1 MPIPARIS
9 KAIFA
14 SKPIRA
20 INAFST
26 GIDRYITRFSDWL
39 FRQLLLLWSLIL
51 KWVVPVI
58 LTILRK
64 LAAAGKWLLKIVAPP
79 TLRILQF
86 LPWSCRLSILT
97 TASAAVTIAIWR
109 ADANGLLYELVGLEP
124 YQYNRLPYVETMRFF
139 DGLLFGIQ
147 VVVGL
152 QVLAALT
159 AFIRLKISLWLQKA
173 AAAAYFVALITVLTK
188 VSWRIPTLLQEMDS
202 EGFPSEMRDNLWI
215 HGTQPLLLPL
225 ALALIWMF
233 LLTLRAVS
241 NYYARREDTAPALGD
256 RILHNLK
263 THGGDPLY
271 RKSLYTSAA
280 IHIFVIFILPFIFLP
295 GGCERPYEVPQGSG
309 TAALQIVKVRK
320 VKKKPQKK
328 YILNMNTAISFYV
341 PKLEDSEVFEEV
353 DKLTEDTYT
362 AQQVGALGAGGGT
375 KGGWPNGMENARV
388 RFIRLEYDGGDWDQ
402 DMGFGAD
409 YNMLLKFHEITGFNI
424 WNKTES
430 IRIPQLL
437 RFPKNRAP
445 PFIYITGGLKGG
457 MNVSASEIKVIR
469 KYCLELNGMLFAD
482 NGGGNFDRGFRSLL
496 HRAFPELPVID
507 ISNDDILY
515 KQPFVFPD
523 GAPPLWH
530 HSGRRGL
537 GVKYNGRWIVFYHQ
551 GDINDAWKD
560 GHSGASDQVAANAYK
575 LGINIIYY
583 SFCQYMAL
591 NFAGVVP
598 K

>member
-1 MPIPARIS
+1 MHALG
-9 KAIFA
+9 A
-14 SKPIRA
+14 
-20 INAFST
+20 
-26 GIDRYITRFSDWL
+26 GIDQTISRFSDWL
-39 FRQLLLLWSLIL
+39 MRRLLLVWAMGH
-51 KWVVPVI
+51 KRGQPVVLAIFRMV
-58 LTILRK
+58 
-64 LAAAGKWLLKIVAPP
+64 AAAGGWVLRLVTP
-79 TLRILQF
+79 TLRRILHY
-86 LPWSCRLSILT
+86 LPWSCRLGILT

-109 ADANGLLYELVGLEP
+109 ADANGLLFDLVGLTP
-124 YQYNRLPYVETMRFF
+124 DQVRLLPHAETMRFF
-139 DGLLFGIQ
+139 DALMLAIQ

-152 QVLAALT
+152 QVAAALT
-159 AFIRLKISLWLQKA
+159 AFIRSKIALWIQKISVT
-173 AAAAYFVALITVLTK
+173 AYLALLCTTMFQ
-188 VSWRIPTLLQEMDS
+188 VSWRIPGVLQEMDS

-215 HGTQPLLLPL
+215 HGTTPLLLPL
-225 ALALIWMF
+225 ALAFIWMF
-233 LLTLRAVS
+233 MLTLRSVGIF
-241 NYYARREDTAPALGD
+241 YGRREDTAPALGD
-256 RILHNLK
+256 RILDNLK

-271 RKSLYTSAA
+271 RKSIYASAA
-280 IHIFVIFILPFIFLP
+280 LHIFIIFILPFIFLP

-309 TAALQIVKVRK
+309 TASLQIVKIRK

-328 YILNMNTAISFYV
+328 FILSMNTAISFYV
-341 PKLEDSEVFEEV
+341 PKLEDSDVFEEV

-402 DMGFGAD
+402 DMGYGSD

-445 PFIYITGGLKGG
+445 PFVYITGGLKGS
-457 MNVSASEIKVIR
+457 MSISASEVKALR

-482 NGGGNFDRGFRSLL
+482 NGGGNFDRGFRNLL
-496 HRAFPELPVID
+496 HRAFPELPIID
-507 ISNDDILY
+507 IANDDILY
-515 KQPFVFPD
+515 KQPFSFPD

-530 HSGRRGL
+530 HSGNRAL
-537 GVKYNGRWIVFYHQ
+537 GVKYNGRWIAFYHQ

-560 GHSGASDQVAANAYK
+560 DRSGAPEQVAANAFK

-591 NFAGVVP
+591 NFQGVVP